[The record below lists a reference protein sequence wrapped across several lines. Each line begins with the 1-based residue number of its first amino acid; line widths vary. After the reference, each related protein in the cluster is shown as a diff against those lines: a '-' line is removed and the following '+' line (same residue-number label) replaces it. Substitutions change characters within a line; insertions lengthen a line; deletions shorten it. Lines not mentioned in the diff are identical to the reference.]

1 MKALVLAAGWPFA
14 GLLALDA
21 VRAEDSSAAPVR
33 GLIVATDSQ
42 SGFFVFESDDETF
55 SLISDAAT
63 RCYGVDGYPIARGD
77 IHVGDSVETVREENG
92 EEWVTTKIRVLRL
105 ASPSSPG
112 EC

>member
-21 VRAEDSSAAPVR
+21 ARAEDSSAPVR
-33 GLIVATDSQ
+33 GLIVETDSQ

-55 SLISDAAT
+55 SLITDAAT
-63 RCYGVDGYPIARGD
+63 RCYGVDGYPIGRGD
-77 IHVGDSVETVREENG
+77 VHVGDMVETARERNG

-105 ASPSSPG
+105 VSSSSPD